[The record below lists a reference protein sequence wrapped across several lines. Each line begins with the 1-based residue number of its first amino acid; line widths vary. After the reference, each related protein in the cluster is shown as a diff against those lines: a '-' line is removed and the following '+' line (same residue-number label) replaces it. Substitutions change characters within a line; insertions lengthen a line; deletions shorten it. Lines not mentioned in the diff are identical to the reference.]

1 MRSLFLILAVGLYL
15 FLVACG
21 GATTQAPIATAAPV
35 TITLKTDPN
44 PPVMGEIELLF
55 KVVDDKGQP
64 VSGAD
69 FDVIADHT
77 DMSGMTMHGKASDQG
92 NGNYAITTNF
102 SMSGNWKLS
111 IQVRKDGLN
120 YKQDLDLVI
129 E

>member
-1 MRSLFLILAVGLYL
+1 MRSLFLILAVGLSL

-111 IQVRKDGLN
+111 IQVRKDGLD

>member
-1 MRSLFLILAVGLYL
+1 MRSLFLILAVGLSL

>member
-1 MRSLFLILAVGLYL
+1 MRSLFLILAVGLSL

-21 GATTQAPIATAAPV
+21 GATTQASIATAAPV

-102 SMSGNWKLS
+102 SMSGNWMLTV
-111 IQVRKDGLN
+111 QVRKDGLN